1 MMQIMV
7 TAKEQIKKLG
17 ITEADQLIANE
28 IIMSSEAEQKYHQLE
43 AFMEK
48 FGDWEDERTP
58 EEIVKD
64 IYESRTIS
72 NTEHQ
77 L

>member
-1 MMQIMV
+1 
-7 TAKEQIKKLG
+7 
-17 ITEADQLIANE
+17 
-28 IIMSSEAEQKYHQLE
+28 
-43 AFMEK
+43 MEK
-48 FGDWEDERTP
+48 FGDWEDECTP

-72 NTEHQ
+72 NMEHQ